1 MFQGIKVKLLKRGK
15 IQKVRL
21 FYLLQDFEDRLEALE
36 NANGSGGES
45 NDSSSTDSQSS
56 TSEPTTGSIE
66 VSFTVTAN
74 GNPVNNAT
82 VTIGTDEE
90 NPTTIGTGTTG
101 SQGGCTIRDI
111 PTGSY
116 RVMATGNPTGDVELS
131 SRWTPIEVSKTNNH
145 FDITL
150 D

>member
-1 MFQGIKVKLLKRGK
+1 MFTGIKVKLLKNGK

-21 FYLLQDFEDRLEALE
+21 LSVLQDFEDRLEALE
-36 NANGSGGES
+36 GDGDGESGGSSS
-45 NDSSSTDSQSS
+45 NSSQSSST
-56 TSEPTTGSIE
+56 EPVTAPVE

-82 VTIGTDEE
+82 VTIGTNAE

-101 SQGGCTIRDI
+101 SQGGCTIKDI

-116 RVMATGNPTGDVELS
+116 KVRATANPSGEAELS
-131 SRWTPIEVSKTNNH
+131 SAWTSVEISKTNTH

-150 D
+150 A